1 MEMIIRPVLGV
12 GSLELGMSTEE
23 VLSELGK
30 PDEKESNQE
39 EGINVESWHYDSH
52 ELSLLFE
59 EDLDLELI
67 SIGVSSPQYTL
78 WGVSLIQK
86 SQEDLIAYL
95 ESKQQEF
102 TIEKQI
108 ESTLIHLPNLD
119 IDFWIEENLVIEIQI
134 SLPSEGEDNMDW

>member
-12 GSLELGMSTEE
+12 GPLELGMSAEE

-30 PDEKESNQE
+30 PNEKESNQE

-108 ESTLIHLPNLD
+108 ESTLIHLPNLN
-119 IDFWIEENLVIEIQI
+119 IDFWIEENRV
-134 SLPSEGEDNMDW
+134 